1 MGSDKQRAANPN
13 DLAPQAEGSIVYRLV
28 TSLLLFG
35 LLAEW
40 LLPWTGAGEWSVIY
54 HPMPLLAIVGF
65 MLAAGLFRMPWIL
78 SFLVHAMIC
87 VFCLM
92 WLYKGEGQ
100 SSVDWLVAL
109 PALIGD
115 NVALMTRSGLWAM
128 SGELRTL
135 MLFAGWAMLAPALQ
149 ALVWIRQAA
158 LGIAAVTLAY
168 LALLHAW
175 LGMDVL
181 GGFLR
186 TTAEGLL
193 LAAIVTVP
201 RVRRVL
207 DISEERLRGIDKS
220 WLAGAMFVTLV
231 IAGGALLATVDR
243 ESELAPAKWTTAMT
257 DRLQQGISSIGGDG
271 KAVATMRH
279 LNGGQLG
286 RALTGYGFD
295 DSELGMPLSSDDRI
309 LFKGLSPVRAYWR
322 GETKATYDGRGW
334 SSAEWPLTLKPVTD
348 GEKEKAAAASPSEG
362 GNLAGREVVQTLVWE
377 DPIAEMPIFAS
388 GVNGTV
394 TELIAADPRRK
405 LGSYLA
411 SDGADA
417 LYAATDTA
425 KLARYSVRSYLPV
438 TDAKALRA
446 LGGEGTVH
454 ANGGGTAEA
463 GEATARSGDTM
474 EVTDARLKPYLQLP
488 SSLPDRVVALASE
501 VAGAGMTNLY
511 DRVKA
516 VEVYLESTYAYTKSG
531 SETPP
536 ADSDFVDHF
545 LFEQRQGYC
554 VHFST
559 AMVVMLRSQGIPARW
574 VKGFT
579 SGDDTGELGQ
589 AVDGMGAERVYEV
602 RGSDAH
608 AWVEVYMPGAGWVPF
623 DPTPGFGGAATVASA
638 TGGGTG
644 AAAGAD
650 GTVPAGLAEGATGLE
665 RFEAAAE
672 EAASMVARAAAALAE
687 GARSAWDAAEAS
699 PGAAAAAGGAALA
712 AAAAALAVAQRRR
725 QRLRRALRRYGAAS
739 EALARQV
746 APGGAA
752 GSAPAGQHAGDESVR
767 ESSAGQRAVDASVG
781 ESSARQR
788 AVDAS
793 VGERSAAGQ
802 RAGDA
807 SVGESSAAGQRG
819 SGARVGAIS
828 AQQHRREESVGLGG
842 AVRLARGSYQDV
854 GNLELPARVNGN
866 NEVSG
871 ELPARGT
878 PRLNRS
884 EGEAARLTGNGRTR
898 AAIASKRKQASDRA
912 LAEQQ
917 RSTLIEAAEAV
928 MDLLRSRLT
937 QNTLTAETKGTFTLR
952 EEAGIL
958 GATIGKSGSEA
969 LDRIVHWL
977 EAARYEPPGA
987 LRNAPSG
994 EELRQ
999 TCHFLIKSVRSG
1011 NLRKNSAATQAQPN
1025 NRSHIT

>member
-1 MGSDKQRAANPN
+1 MQSDKRRVADPY
-13 DLAPQAEGSIVYRLV
+13 DLGPQAEGSIVYRLL
-28 TSLLLFG
+28 TSILLFG

-100 SSVDWLVAL
+100 SSVDWLMAF

-115 NVALMTRSGLWAM
+115 NVALMMRSGLWAM

-158 LGIAAVTLAY
+158 LGIAAVTLVY
-168 LALLHAW
+168 LGMLHVW
-175 LGMDVL
+175 MGMDVL

-207 DISEERLRGIDKS
+207 DISEKRLRGIDKS
-220 WLAGAMFVTLV
+220 WLAGAMFITLV

-279 LNGGQLG
+279 MNGGQLG

-309 LFKGLSPVRAYWR
+309 VFKGLSPVRAYWR
-322 GETKATYDGRGW
+322 GETKSTYDGRGW
-334 SSAEWPLTLKPVTD
+334 SSAEWPLTLKPVAD
-348 GEKEKAAAASPSEG
+348 GEKAAAAAASPSIG
-362 GNLAGREVVQTLVWE
+362 GKLIGREVEQTLVWE

-388 GVNGTV
+388 GVNGAV

-425 KLARYSVRSYLPV
+425 KLSRYTVRSYLPV
-438 TDAKALRA
+438 TDPKALRA
-446 LGGEGTVH
+446 SGGEGTVQ
-454 ANGGGTAEA
+454 AGGGEGAAVDGASARAE
-463 GEATARSGDTM
+463 EL
-474 EVTDARLKPYLQLP
+474 TDAQLKPYLQLP
-488 SSLPDRVVALASE
+488 NSLPDRVVALASE

-516 VEVYLESTYAYTKSG
+516 VESYLESTYAYTKSG
-531 SETPP
+531 SEMPP
-536 ADSDFVDHF
+536 ANSDFVDHF

-579 SGDDTGELGQ
+579 SGDATSELGQ
-589 AVDGMGAERVYEV
+589 AGDGMAAERVYEV

-638 TGGGTG
+638 TDGGTG
-644 AAAGAD
+644 AAAADAD
-650 GTVPAGLAEGATGLE
+650 G
-665 RFEAAAE
+665 
-672 EAASMVARAAAALAE
+672 
-687 GARSAWDAAEAS
+687 
-699 PGAAAAAGGAALA
+699 
-712 AAAAALAVAQRRR
+712 
-725 QRLRRALRRYGAAS
+725 
-739 EALARQV
+739 
-746 APGGAA
+746 
-752 GSAPAGQHAGDESVR
+752 
-767 ESSAGQRAVDASVG
+767 
-781 ESSARQR
+781 
-788 AVDAS
+788 
-793 VGERSAAGQ
+793 
-802 RAGDA
+802 
-807 SVGESSAAGQRG
+807 
-819 SGARVGAIS
+819 
-828 AQQHRREESVGLGG
+828 
-842 AVRLARGSYQDV
+842 
-854 GNLELPARVNGN
+854 
-866 NEVSG
+866 
-871 ELPARGT
+871 
-878 PRLNRS
+878 
-884 EGEAARLTGNGRTR
+884 
-898 AAIASKRKQASDRA
+898 
-912 LAEQQ
+912 
-917 RSTLIEAAEAV
+917 
-928 MDLLRSRLT
+928 
-937 QNTLTAETKGTFTLR
+937 
-952 EEAGIL
+952 
-958 GATIGKSGSEA
+958 
-969 LDRIVHWL
+969 
-977 EAARYEPPGA
+977 
-987 LRNAPSG
+987 
-994 EELRQ
+994 
-999 TCHFLIKSVRSG
+999 
-1011 NLRKNSAATQAQPN
+1011 
-1025 NRSHIT
+1025 